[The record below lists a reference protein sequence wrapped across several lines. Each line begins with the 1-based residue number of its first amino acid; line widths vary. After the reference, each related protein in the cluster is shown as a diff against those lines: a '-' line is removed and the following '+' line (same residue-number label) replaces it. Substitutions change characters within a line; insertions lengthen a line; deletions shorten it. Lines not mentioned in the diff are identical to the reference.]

1 LIAASVTVTDGLNRT
16 LDLPVIQE
24 DSVEFRATVNSCVT
38 ACIAMRLHPHLR
50 RLLMLTTLVAG
61 ALYPPSAMADRT
73 STEEARFGSWLAGF
87 SIDPMSDEKSYVAVT
102 VDGSG
107 AALVLL
113 CGPEGFQG
121 VLTVKQSLRVE
132 RYGSVR
138 YRLDDRAASILV
150 GEYTKHGVS
159 VIGDF
164 VKEWSKGTH
173 LLLRLGTFSYEQ
185 FDLSFP
191 IDGIQDAIDYVKPH
205 CVEKDYNKKKAPVA
219 AAKGATKPRN

>member
-1 LIAASVTVTDGLNRT
+1 MK
-16 LDLPVIQE
+16 
-24 DSVEFRATVNSCVT
+24 FRATVNACVT
-38 ACIAMRLHPHLR
+38 VCTAMTLHPHFR
-50 RLLMLTTLVAG
+50 RLLMLTALVAG
-61 ALYPPSAMADRT
+61 ALYSPLAMADRT
-73 STEEARFGSWLAGF
+73 SIVETRFGSWQAGF
-87 SIDPMSDEKSYVAVT
+87 SIDPMTDEKSYMAVT

-121 VLTVKQSLRVE
+121 VLTVKQNLRVE

-138 YRLDDRAASILV
+138 YRLDDRVASILV

-164 VKEWSKGTH
+164 MKERSKGSH
-173 LLLRLGTFSYEQ
+173 LLLRLGTFANEQ

-205 CVEKDYNKKKAPVA
+205 CVEKEYIKKAAPTA
-219 AAKGATKPRN
+219 TAKGATKPRN